1 MRYKLLMLLLLG
13 MFLVGLVSATPT
25 VTLNSPLDSS
35 IINVNSVTFNATGS
49 VSTGKEYIKQ
59 SSLCSN
65 ITGTWTCSDTLNSLD
80 SITISSDTTMCGE
93 YFYENFTITNSAT
106 VTVCSYN
113 GTIGTG
119 MLKINAVNINIES
132 GSKINADGKGY
143 RGATTNS
150 PCLGGGSREGVSGEG
165 TGAGGGAVCFGGS
178 GSGAG
183 GSGYGNTGGN
193 GGREG
198 TQTAGAGGSSYGSNS
213 ALDLLMGSGGGSG
226 ALQDYSNSIAG
237 GNGGGGI
244 YLNALNMN
252 ISGQL
257 SANGNNGDSVP
268 ASGFTGGAGGGGSGG
283 DIILIADK
291 LNINSIS
298 MTANGGNGGAGAGT
312 KHCEGGGGA
321 GGRIKTVYDTS
332 ISNTSIT
339 STVNGGLR
347 GTPTCATN
355 GLNGGIGTIY
365 YNQDTYSL
373 ASEISDDK
381 VYTTSKTISSGEV
394 ILWNVQ
400 SCDGE
405 NNCEFAS
412 SNYTFSI
419 DSVAPTVTINA
430 GEGTQDYGAIDIN
443 HTINF
448 TATDT
453 NLDKVWFNYNGTNTT
468 ITGATSGIMN
478 STSFALVKDLYT
490 ATIYTNDTAGNLNS
504 ETVEWNYIF
513 FEGESSFNN
522 FAFETALEQF
532 AINISTS
539 LNILTATGRLIYNGS
554 INPVIGSCV
563 SGLCQ
568 FNKSLDIPLVISGNS
583 ENKPFY
589 WELSLYDGTT
599 NYNLNTS
606 EQQQNVSRIYLEEC
620 GGSFTT
626 QTLNFTA
633 YQETNLTRVNPFY
646 IAGTFD
652 FWLGSGT
659 VTRNNSFNKASTS
672 NLSLCLSPVDR
683 TIYSDAHIE
692 YDYTDE
698 NITYIR
704 RNYYLDNSSLTNTS
718 QDIELLLLE
727 NSDST
732 SFIIEVK
739 DQKLSPVE
747 DAYVYIQ
754 RYYPTDGTFRT
765 VQVAKTDSNGETIG
779 FYKTET
785 VDYKHLII
793 QDGVVLLE
801 TTPQKVVGKTAPFTL
816 SFTIGDPLGYPW
828 DPFLKDSN
836 IQSTLTYN
844 KTSEIVTFTYIDT
857 TGSTTLGRLVVLK
870 ESLSNYT
877 TTVICN
883 TSSTQSSVTLT
894 CNMSGYS
901 GTFNA
906 YAYIEGES
914 TDILSFVTTTAR
926 DIMGNEGLL
935 LGFFIILVAG
945 FAFIWNPSAGI
956 IGINV
961 AVIFV
966 NIIGFITVSPV
977 FIFGMIAVS
986 FITIILL
993 KT

>member
-13 MFLVGLVSATPT
+13 MFLVSFVNASPT
-25 VTLNSPLDSS
+25 ITLNSPADGSTSLTT
-35 IINVNSVTFNATGS
+35 SVTFNATAN
-49 VSTGKEYIKQ
+49 VTGGAYLTNM
-59 SSLCSN
+59 SFCSN
-65 ITGTWTCSDTLNSLD
+65 ITGSWECEGTMGIVGEEDLISYYKLDETTGDVIDSQGTNDGTNNGATRGVTGKINNAFSFLDGDYVTILDESYKPDVFTISLWYNMNDISGWVGDQLISKRQDSSNRFYLMLCNVGEKNEYRLSFQGNGNSLIKTFGNIEKNVWVHFVMVFDEEEIRFYENGEKIYTVTKESTNGINWNGNWYLGKED
-80 SITISSDTTMCGE
+80 SYYIDDGDLDEVGIWDRTLSSTEVENLYNSGDGARPGGTNNATTTLTKTISDTT
-93 YFYENFTITNSAT
+93 
-106 VTVCSYN
+106 
-113 GTIGTG
+113 
-119 MLKINAVNINIES
+119 
-132 GSKINADGKGY
+132 
-143 RGATTNS
+143 
-150 PCLGGGSREGVSGEG
+150 
-165 TGAGGGAVCFGGS
+165 
-178 GSGAG
+178 
-183 GSGYGNTGGN
+183 
-193 GGREG
+193 
-198 TQTAGAGGSSYGSNS
+198 
-213 ALDLLMGSGGGSG
+213 
-226 ALQDYSNSIAG
+226 
-237 GNGGGGI
+237 
-244 YLNALNMN
+244 
-252 ISGQL
+252 
-257 SANGNNGDSVP
+257 
-268 ASGFTGGAGGGGSGG
+268 
-283 DIILIADK
+283 
-291 LNINSIS
+291 
-298 MTANGGNGGAGAGT
+298 
-312 KHCEGGGGA
+312 
-321 GGRIKTVYDTS
+321 
-332 ISNTSIT
+332 
-339 STVNGGLR
+339 
-347 GTPTCATN
+347 
-355 GLNGGIGTIY
+355 
-365 YNQDTYSL
+365 
-373 ASEISDDK
+373 
-381 VYTTSKTISSGEV
+381 
-394 ILWNVQ
+394 LWNVQ
-400 SCDGE
+400 ACDSDGD
-405 NNCEFAS
+405 CSFAS
-412 SNYTFSI
+412 SNFTVTLDSI
-419 DSVAPTVTINA
+419 APTIAVSSGN
-430 GEGTQDYGAIDIN
+430 GTQDYGSLTQN

-448 TATDT
+448 TATDS
-453 NLDKVWFNYNGTNTT
+453 NLDSCWINYNSTNRSVSC
-468 ITGATSGIMN
+468 TSGVLN
-478 STSFALVKDLYT
+478 SYSFELVQDLYT
-490 ATIYTNDTAGNLNS
+490 ATIYANDTVGNLRASIVN
-504 ETVEWNYIF
+504 WDYIF
-513 FEGESSFNN
+513 FEEGSDFEDLV
-522 FAFETALEQF
+522 FETEF
-532 AINISTS
+532 INFQMNITTS
-539 LNILTATGRLIYNGS
+539 VNILTASGKLVYNGVENS
-554 INPVIGSCV
+554 VTGNCTLGKCV
-563 SGLCQ
+563 FEEGI
-568 FNKSLDIPLVISGNS
+568 DIPLVTSGVYQDRN
-583 ENKPFY
+583 FY
-589 WELSLYDGTT
+589 WDLTLFDGTT
-599 NYNLNTS
+599 NYDLITDEKTQNT
-606 EQQQNVSRIYLEEC
+606 SRIYLEEC

-633 YQETNLTRVNPFY
+633 YQETNLTMVNPFY

-652 FWLGSGT
+652 FWLGSGNIK
-659 VTRNNSFNKASTS
+659 RNSSFNKASTS

-785 VDYKHLII
+785 VNYKHLII

-816 SFTIGDPLGYPW
+816 SFTVGDPLGYPW

-914 TDILSFVTTTAR
+914 TDILSFVITTAR